1 MTGSGDREPRYWTR
15 ARAGGQAGKNT
26 SFRHVRREKKGSILL
41 NAWTEAHLWR
51 NYFDELVEKAE
62 LAHLAVKPFAATLHA
77 RLEDLQK
84 KHRVRPKI
92 TPAAAPRF

>member
-15 ARAGGQAGKNT
+15 RRAGRQEKTRHSDTREGK
-26 SFRHVRREKKGSILL
+26 KKGSILL